1 MGHLLISFVLQTLFR
16 IKMKAFVALGFL
28 ASAYAG
34 VIPAAPVIP
43 AAAPAIVDGPVPVST
58 SKVVAAPALPSA
70 QQFHS
75 QDELGNLAFGYANI
89 NSARQESG
97 NTWLGTRT
105 GAYSWTDANG
115 IVQNVNYVADGLGF
129 RVAAS
134 NFPVA
139 PLPIPAPEVP
149 LPIAP
154 VFTLVGPDPVTET
167 PEVAEKRAE
176 HEALIAEAAASAA
189 EAPEEE

>member
-1 MGHLLISFVLQTLFR
+1 MGQQTLFR

-28 ASAYAG
+28 APAYAG

-43 AAAPAIVDGPVPVST
+43 AAAPAIVAAAPAIIDGPVPVST

-134 NFPVA
+134 NLPVA
-139 PLPIPAPEVP
+139 PL
-149 LPIAP
+149 
-154 VFTLVGPDPVTET
+154 FTLVGPDPVTET

-176 HEALIAEAAASAA
+176 HEALIAEAAAAAA

>member
-1 MGHLLISFVLQTLFR
+1 MGQTLFR

-28 ASAYAG
+28 ATAYAG

-43 AAAPAIVDGPVPVST
+43 AAAPAIVAAAPAIIDGPVPVST
-58 SKVVAAPALPSA
+58 SKVVAAPALPST

-89 NSARQESG
+89 N
-97 NTWLGTRT
+97 
-105 GAYSWTDANG
+105 
-115 IVQNVNYVADGLGF
+115 YVADGLGF

-134 NFPVA
+134 NLPVA

-149 LPIAP
+149 LPVAP

-176 HEALIAEAAASAA
+176 HEALKAEAAAAAA